1 MHTQW
6 LLFLVSA
13 AADLRV
19 GQINLRYSF
28 TISRVL
34 HLVVVSIFLRCWCG
48 FGITG
53 LLANLVASQF
63 GECGVHLVGQGLVP
77 VLVDAQLVC
86 GVQMVVGNA
95 LENIQK
101 YGFST
106 LELKRKTL
114 KLYTMCAK
122 FMELLIRISG
132 ALFWQAFLSF
142 DLLG

>member
-48 FGITG
+48 FGIMG

-86 GVQMVVGNA
+86 INYSCNLVWLDLNLFLQCTGVGNWSCGCGH
-95 LENIQK
+95 IQA
-101 YGFST
+101 G
-106 LELKRKTL
+106 LNR
-114 KLYTMCAK
+114 
-122 FMELLIRISG
+122 
-132 ALFWQAFLSF
+132 LFTVYR
-142 DLLG
+142 